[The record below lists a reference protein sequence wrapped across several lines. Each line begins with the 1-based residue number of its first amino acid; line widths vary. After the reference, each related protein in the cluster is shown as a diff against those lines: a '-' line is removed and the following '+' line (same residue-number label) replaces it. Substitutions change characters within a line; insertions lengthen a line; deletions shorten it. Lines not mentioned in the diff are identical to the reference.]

1 MGKPS
6 KKWTTRKREWP
17 NGREYWVVGIGA
29 AYGPTV
35 AGKGGGESKYYDKA
49 QAQDVADEM
58 NGKPPK
64 NDISVIDDEPTTT
77 QEGE

>member
-6 KKWTTRKREWP
+6 KKWTTRRREWP

-35 AGKGGGESKYYDKA
+35 AGKGGGESKYYDKS

-58 NGKPPK
+58 NGIAPK
-64 NDISVIDDEPTTT
+64 NEPLVIDDNPP
-77 QEGE
+77 EGK